1 MLDGAAGGEG
11 AGDREEDDFLVG
23 PFWGLWSAPVGGKVG
38 RDEEGG
44 EEGGREGKR
53 GDGEGI
59 GGKGRGETFGCI
71 VVNGDSARGDLGALL
86 VWDVAEDHIAGQ
98 AVSDLEGCHLCFL

>member
-1 MLDGAAGGEG
+1 MRLE
-11 AGDREEDDFLVG
+11 R
-23 PFWGLWSAPVGGKVG
+23 
-38 RDEEGG
+38 
-44 EEGGREGKR
+44 REGKR

-98 AVSDLEGCHLCFL
+98 AVSDLEGCHLCFFLFLLRLRCGFEVN